1 MALKPPPIGD
11 VFQQINN
18 VIGNKGL
25 KGEVDKSVRAA
36 VQSALSRLDVVT
48 RDEFDTQTEVL
59 KRTRGQVLALEAQ
72 IEELTKQLDTQP
84 AQK

>member
-1 MALKPPPIGD
+1 MALKPPPISD
-11 VFQQINN
+11 VFQQIND

-48 RDEFDTQTEVL
+48 REEFDTQTEVL

-72 IEELTKQLDTQP
+72 IEELTQQLD
-84 AQK
+84 AQSAHK